1 MKFLFNV
8 LAVLVVAGAV
18 LLVNDAAS
26 PSFHPVTLFDASSP
40 STSSSME
47 IADTPQAQAAQFV
60 WHLRFGNAG
69 GSAVAYHSYQHEGKY
84 HTLWLTA
91 KHCVDS
97 KEPYGFL
104 TPSIGKAWL
113 VPFHVVARHPL
124 ADLAVLESTSDFCI
138 RTVKISQSVPKFG
151 EKLFVAGWTLGKGLF
166 LHVGFQTSQVYR
178 CSATIAPGDSGGAV
192 LNTEGELVGI
202 VVATGYLKKPFE
214 QLLGGMTRFEPV
226 VWSRAWIKAWIIVKK
241 S

>member
-1 MKFLFNV
+1 MKLLFNV

-26 PSFHPVTLFDASSP
+26 PSFHPVTLFDTASP
-40 STSSSME
+40 STSSNMQ

-60 WHLRFGNAG
+60 WHLRFGTAG
-69 GSAVAYHSYQHEGKY
+69 GSAVAYHSYQHDGKY

-91 KHCVDS
+91 KHCVDT

-104 TPSIGKAWL
+104 TPSVGEESRI
-113 VPFHVVARHPL
+113 PFHVVARHPL
-124 ADLAVLESTSDFCI
+124 ADLVVLESTSDFCI

-151 EKLFVAGWTLGKGLF
+151 EKLFVAGWSLGHCLF
-166 LHVGFQTSQVYR
+166 LREGLQTSEPDR
-178 CSATIAPGDSGGAV
+178 CSATVIPGDSGGAV
-192 LNTEGELVGI
+192 LNAKGELVGI
-202 VVATGYLKKPFE
+202 TVACGMLKRPFA
-214 QLLGGMTRFEPV
+214 QLLGGMSRFEPV